1 MTAPDQPVATYPED
15 VPPRLVGRR
24 VRMGAFVVAALVA
37 GFVAR
42 SLATDGADSF
52 LVRWLPWMQDTPV
65 TLYFTD
71 DSRTGLVP
79 VSRDLPRDAA
89 IDDLVAA
96 LLAGPAGGTGL
107 ENLIPTGTTATSV
120 TLTGGALA
128 LDLSGDPTSFA
139 APLVREALR
148 HTLTAW
154 KEVETVAVRVSG
166 VEVDVMAST
175 GHLVFFYDE
184 DRDMLIAQPST
195 AEQPRDVLAEFLEGP
210 STTGLVGLPADVE
223 LLEFD
228 YSADSGLLSMD
239 FTYLP
244 SVRTFA
250 LDHPEGMRRVLEG
263 LIATMTTGFPQI
275 DGLYLDFEGH
285 ATLGLGQCAD
295 LLRTLQ
301 LQPEVLNDE
310 RLLAR
315 AT

>member
-1 MTAPDQPVATYPED
+1 MTSPEEAISIGAEDAPPTDA
-15 VPPRLVGRR
+15 GRR
-24 VRMGAFVVAALVA
+24 VRVGALVVAALIT
-37 GFVAR
+37 GLVAR
-42 SLATDGADSF
+42 SLVTEGADSF

-71 DSRTGLVP
+71 ESRTGLVP
-79 VSRDLPRDAA
+79 VSRTLPRDAA
-89 IDDLVAA
+89 VDDLVAA

-107 ENLIPTGTTATSV
+107 ENLIPTGATATSV
-120 TLTGGALA
+120 TLADGALA
-128 LDLSGDPTSFA
+128 LELSGDPTAFA
-139 APLVREALR
+139 APLVRDALR
-148 HTLTAW
+148 HTLTTW
-154 KEVETVAVRVSG
+154 QGVETVTVRVSG
-166 VEVDVMAST
+166 VEVDVMEST

-184 DRDMLIAQPST
+184 ARDMLIAQPST
-195 AEQPRDVLAEFLEGP
+195 ADEPRDVLAEFLEGP
-210 STTGLVGLPADVE
+210 STTDLVGLPADVA

-244 SVRTFA
+244 SVRAFA
-250 LDHPEGMRRVLEG
+250 LDHPDGMRRVLEG

-275 DGLYLDFEGH
+275 DGLYLDFEGR